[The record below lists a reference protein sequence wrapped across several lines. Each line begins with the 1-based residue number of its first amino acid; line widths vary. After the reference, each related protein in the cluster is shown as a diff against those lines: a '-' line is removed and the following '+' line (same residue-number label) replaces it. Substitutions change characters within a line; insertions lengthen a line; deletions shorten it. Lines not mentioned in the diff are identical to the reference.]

1 MPGLGEPVAIYL
13 QPYPSASIKF
23 WSSGTI
29 DRIEGS
35 DIYICVPGQ
44 VTLLKARK
52 EMLTRHSVAP
62 GWRLL
67 CIGGPSIAP

>member
-1 MPGLGEPVAIYL
+1 MPALGEPVAIYL
-13 QPYPSASIKF
+13 QPYPGASVKF

-35 DIYICVPGQ
+35 YIHICVQGQ
-44 VTLLKARK
+44 VTPLKARE
-52 EMLTRHSVAP
+52 EMLTRQSVAP